1 MKFRSVSLSKG
12 LEPSF
17 GVSAV
22 TVPIEAAPDGV
33 VDATGAATG
42 FALDDIPAIPMLPVK
57 ESNNPPT
64 DGAAFTTT
72 SGSTT
77 SPTIMS
83 PIACATM
90 NAL

>member
-1 MKFRSVSLSKG
+1 MSLSRG

-17 GVSAV
+17 GASDVIVPTVAV
-22 TVPIEAAPDGV
+22 PEGAE
-33 VDATGAATG
+33 DATGAATG
-42 FALDDIPAIPMLPVK
+42 FALEEIPDIPILPVS

-64 DGAAFTTT
+64 EGDALTTT

-77 SPTIMS
+77 SPVITS